1 MLETYRTGQNCKINF
16 LYMITSINWIALIIA
31 IILGT
36 IIHIIAFGNS
46 KLLPNKPKLNQ
57 QDYPWILAA
66 YAILGFVFNVMMI
79 KAENQSCMAD
89 GLKFGLLTGL
99 GILVPVLF
107 LQGKFS
113 GKNSNEMFVENG
125 IYVLILAAMGS
136 VIGYMG

>member
-1 MLETYRTGQNCKINF
+1 MLGIFRMDQNCKINF

-31 IILGT
+31 ILLGAA
-36 IIHIIAFGNS
+36 IHIFAFGNS
-46 KLLPNKPKLNQ
+46 KFLPNRTKLNQ

-66 YAILGFVFNVMMI
+66 YGILGFVFNVIMI

-113 GKNSNEMFVENG
+113 EKSSNEMFIENG
-125 IYVLILAAMGS
+125 IYVLTLAAMGA
-136 VIGYMG
+136 VIGYMA